1 MRKALLETLSL
12 LMVLMMVWNWLVYEE
27 LHLISQELD
36 RQLMKQ
42 IKIESMLESLVDR
55 RIGELEKP

>member
-1 MRKALLETLSL
+1 VRKALLETLSL